1 MAVNKILVAGSASPI
16 RRQLDDELRAA
27 DAAVTTVSSLPEA
40 QQFLAEESDV
50 RAVIAVCEGDLWP
63 FAAAAELAACPAIAE
78 GGTKL
83 LVCGPEAPL
92 KDVLDLLRQG
102 VHDYFP
108 LPLNVA
114 LLHSRLAWAFQ
125 EHQQHVEQRA
135 IIETLQRNNAELQQT
150 LAQLYSLHEI
160 EKGLV
165 ATMASDRIAEAIV
178 RKAVAL
184 AEAEIGLLAVVEQ
197 GEVVGK
203 AGQGL
208 KVYEVLEF
216 RQPLEMGPWAQV
228 RFEGQ
233 ILTFSGAAQ
242 LKDLGEWADR
252 FPHLEHALLMPL
264 VAAERNVGM
273 LLLFRSREAEPFR
286 PPDWELLRLYTRQAA
301 YVWENARLHEQ
312 LKVQLITD
320 SLTGL
325 YNHRYFQES
334 LRAEIGRSQ
343 RYHHPLSLVL
353 VDIDWF
359 KHYNDTNGHQA
370 GDLVL
375 ITLGRL
381 LRSMIRD
388 IDVLARFG
396 VEEFAILMPETNGAR
411 AQKAGERILQRIRSH
426 VFPYETSQPL
436 GTLTCSLG
444 ICCFPDDAT
453 DQGDL
458 VAGAMEAL
466 EQAKRSGRDRLNRL
480 VRSNQRMVE
489 E

>member
-1 MAVNKILVAGSASPI
+1 MAVGKILVGGAAGPI
-16 RRQLDDELRAA
+16 RRQLEDELR
-27 DAAVTTVSSLPEA
+27 DAEAEVMTVSSVAEA
-40 QQFLAEESDV
+40 QQFLAEEADV
-50 RAVIAVCEGDLWP
+50 RAVVAVCDDDRWP
-63 FAAAAELAACPAIAE
+63 LAAAAELAACPAIAE
-78 GGTKL
+78 GGTGL
-83 LVCGPEAPL
+83 LVCGPAAPL
-92 KDVLDLLRQG
+92 NDVLDLLRQG
-102 VHDYFP
+102 VDDFFP
-108 LPLNVA
+108 LPLNVSLFQA
-114 LLHSRLAWAFQ
+114 RLAWVFQ
-125 EHQQHVEQRA
+125 KYQQHVEQRA
-135 IIETLQRNNAELQQT
+135 IIESLQRNNSELQQT

-160 EKGLV
+160 EKGIV
-165 ATMASDRIAEAIV
+165 ATMTSDR
-178 RKAVAL
+178 L
-184 AEAEIGLLAVVEQ
+184 AEAMVQKAMSLVGAEMGLLAMVEQ

-216 RQPLEMGPWAQV
+216 RQPLEVGPWSRV

-233 ILTFSGAAQ
+233 VLTFSGAAQ
-242 LKDLGEWADR
+242 LKDLGDWAER
-252 FPHLEHALLMPL
+252 FPHLEHALLLPL

-301 YVWENARLHEQ
+301 YVLENARLHEQ

-343 RYHHPLSLVL
+343 RYHHPLSLTL

-359 KHYNDTNGHQA
+359 KQYNEANGHQA

-381 LRSMIRD
+381 LRSMVRE

-396 VEEFAILMPETNGAR
+396 VEEFAILMPETNGVG

-444 ICCFPDDAT
+444 ICCFPDGAT

-458 VAGAMEAL
+458 VAGALEAL
-466 EQAKRSGRDRLNRL
+466 DQAKRSGRDRLHLL
-480 VRSNQRMVE
+480 VRPGHRRGE